1 MPSTRSLL
9 VAVALGAGALTTLS
23 ALPAGAATSSA
34 QSQVTAALA
43 AANSQK
49 TVHYVAT
56 STYST
61 RSIVITGDVSATE
74 GQQQVVL
81 HYGKNVGHMTNLL
94 VGSAVYFKG
103 DAYGLTAYLGLP
115 SSLAPTY
122 AGKWI
127 SVTSSSQGYS
137 SIAQS
142 LTLSSAV
149 DQISIKGPYKQASVS
164 TGGQKATALVGL
176 TSSLSTGKKVGPA
189 TLFLTQATTPLPIR
203 FVGIG
208 HQSKGTA
215 HGQVSHS
222 NWNEPLNFTAPTG
235 AIPASSI
242 SAAAG

>member
-115 SSLAPTY
+115 LLARPHLRREVDLGHLLQPGLLVDRPVPDLVVGRRPDLDQGPLQ
-122 AGKWI
+122 AGERQHRWPEGDRPRGADQQP
-127 SVTSSSQGYS
+127 VDGQEGRPRH
-137 SIAQS
+137 
-142 LTLSSAV
+142 AV
-149 DQISIKGPYKQASVS
+149 PHPGDD
-164 TGGQKATALVGL
+164 
-176 TSSLSTGKKVGPA
+176 
-189 TLFLTQATTPLPIR
+189 
-203 FVGIG
+203 
-208 HQSKGTA
+208 
-215 HGQVSHS
+215 
-222 NWNEPLNFTAPTG
+222 
-235 AIPASSI
+235 
-242 SAAAG
+242 AAAHPLRGIATSQRARPTARSRTRTGTSR